1 MPPRFWLLFG
11 LSLAALL
18 LAACGRG
25 PAQTWPGVA
34 TDTQYAYVAQGQQVH
49 AVSLPDG
56 QQVWAYPTAANN
68 NVSQIVSQP
77 GVGADVIVVASEG
90 PSGTYSG
97 IAYGLDRNTG
107 KPKWCL
113 AFDAKGASSQV
124 EPLLGNCP
132 LADGGAPA
140 GFFGLGPAVD
150 DRILGG
156 VTLTNGVAY
165 FGLASGAVYAV
176 NAETGKDLWHFKAE
190 RDVWAAPLVVT
201 DTIYVVSLDHH
212 VYALDRE
219 TGHLRWPP
227 KDMGAAVAGEPT
239 FDKGMLFVGTFGD
252 RLAALD
258 AATGDERWSFTTK
271 NWVWNGPE
279 IAHGVL
285 YFTDVS
291 GNVFAADEATG
302 QQKWVVTP
310 GGQMRARPVLSGD
323 NLYVGDR
330 SGNIFALDPAT
341 GSTHWQ
347 RMQKG
352 QILVPAMIVSD
363 TVLVAPYT
371 GDNLLVAYSPN
382 GDLKWAYN
390 PSK

>member
-1 MPPRFWLLFG
+1 LPYRFLLLFG
-11 LSLAALL
+11 FSLAALL

-34 TDTQYAYVAQGQQVH
+34 ADTQYAFVAQGQQVH
-49 AVSLPDG
+49 AVNLPDG
-56 QQVWAYPTAANN
+56 KQVWAYPAAANN
-68 NVSQIVSQP
+68 NVSQMVSKP
-77 GVGADVIVVASEG
+77 GVGAAVIVVASEG
-90 PSGTYSG
+90 PSRTYSG

-107 KPKWCL
+107 TQKWCL
-113 AFDAKGASSQV
+113 AFDQKGADSQ
-124 EPLLGNCP
+124 NCP
-132 LADGGAPA
+132 LAQGGATT
-140 GFFGLGPAVD
+140 GLFGLGPAVD

-176 NAETGKDLWHFKAE
+176 DAETGKDRWHFKAE
-190 RDVWAAPLVVT
+190 RDVWAAPLVIT
-201 DTIYVVSLDHH
+201 DTIYVAALDHH
-212 VYALDRE
+212 IYALDRE
-219 TGHLRWPP
+219 TGGLRWQ
-227 KDMGAAVAGEPT
+227 KDMIAAVAGEPT
-239 FDKGMLFVGTFGD
+239 FDKGTLFVGTFGN

-258 AATGDERWSFTTK
+258 AATGEERWSFTTK
-271 NWVWNGPE
+271 NWVWSGPE
-279 IAHGVL
+279 VGNGVL

-302 QQKWVVTP
+302 QQKWAVLP
-310 GGQMRARPVLSGD
+310 GGQMRARPTLSGD

-330 SGNIFALDPAT
+330 AGNIFALDPAN
-341 GSTHWQ
+341 GSTRWQ
-347 RMQKG
+347 RNQKG
-352 QILVPAMIVSD
+352 QILVPAVIVSD

-371 GDNLLVAYSPN
+371 GDNLLVAYSPS